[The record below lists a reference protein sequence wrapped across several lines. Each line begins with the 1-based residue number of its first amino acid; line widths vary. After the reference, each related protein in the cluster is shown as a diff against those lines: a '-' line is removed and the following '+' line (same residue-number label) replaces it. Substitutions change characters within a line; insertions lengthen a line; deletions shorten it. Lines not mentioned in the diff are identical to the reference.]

1 MPTNALLEL
10 QTVSYEIGGT
20 RILDAIDWRIES
32 HQHWVLLGRNGAG
45 KTTLLQIAC
54 GYLWPNA
61 GGQVLREGCPLLDLR
76 ELRCRIGW
84 VTSTLDPQI
93 PRDEPALDTVVTG
106 RYGGIG
112 LKRLCGLRPG
122 RDVYEEAKAILE
134 RLGMGEFAGRPFGV
148 LSQGERQKVLLAR
161 ARMARPLLMVLDEPC
176 AGLDPASRESYLS
189 ALEGLTQ
196 TAADPAIVLVTHHVE
211 EIMPMFSHLL
221 LLERGRAVAAGP
233 TGDLLNEALVR
244 RLYGGT
250 SPELVWRNGRC
261 WAVGGTVK

>member
-1 MPTNALLEL
+1 LPDNALLEL
-10 QTVSYEIGGT
+10 NAVSYDIGGK
-20 RILDAIDWRIES
+20 RILDSIDWRIES

-61 GGQVLREGCPLLDLR
+61 GGQVLRGGQPLMDLR

-112 LKRLCGLRPG
+112 LKRLGGLRPTPA
-122 RDVYEEAKAILE
+122 VYEEANEFLE
-134 RLGMGEFAGRPFGV
+134 RLGMAEFANRPFGV

-161 ARMARPLLMVLDEPC
+161 ARMARPMLLVLDEPC
-176 AGLDPASRESYLS
+176 AGLDPASRESYLA
-189 ALEGLTQ
+189 ALEGLAQ
-196 TAADPAIVLVTHHVE
+196 TPTDPAIVLVTHHVE
-211 EIMPMFSHLL
+211 EIMPMFTHLL
-221 LLERGRAVAAGP
+221 LLEQGRAVASGP
-233 TGDLLNEALVR
+233 TGQRLNPALVS
-244 RLYGGT
+244 RLYGGVEL
-250 SPELVWRNGRC
+250 ELVWRNGRC
-261 WAVGGTVK
+261 WPIGGA